1 MNDKLH
7 VDNLQQRLRLFQAA
21 SSVRVVRKEQGV
33 EWPKAT
39 MGLETPSPLRW
50 AWGGGRAFLI
60 FCLDFFGIKIVGL
73 VRFWCVLSRIFTFL
87 RTSVLLRVESLHCSP
102 TNQILYWAGHGAAV
116 LRCFANKT
124 SVRPVFVVSIA
135 LLTRK
140 GGN

>member
-50 AWGGGRAFLI
+50 A
-60 FCLDFFGIKIVGL
+60 
-73 VRFWCVLSRIFTFL
+73 
-87 RTSVLLRVESLHCSP
+87 
-102 TNQILYWAGHGAAV
+102 
-116 LRCFANKT
+116 
-124 SVRPVFVVSIA
+124 
-135 LLTRK
+135 
-140 GGN
+140 